1 MSRFIECISEGRLAI
16 GSLDTLGSSRLT
28 EVMAAAGLDVL
39 LIDQMFCPTE
49 WETVAA
55 MVRSARNYGMDT
67 MVRIPGFP
75 WLGRT
80 DARLAV
86 DAVRALGVG
95 ATGVMASCA
104 TSEEVEQLI
113 EVSKDW
119 HRDIHIHA
127 FSDDGFEA
135 HARAIEQDC
144 IIMPMIESTSAMK
157 QTDRILRVSGL
168 RFLTL
173 GMTDISRMLGHP
185 FEYEHPEVVAY
196 VADTVRR
203 AAEHGVVVGA
213 NLGYTYS
220 KSIEAMA
227 GRADRM
233 RQLGLKFLWLQNN
246 GYVIQW
252 MYRSVLK
259 SLRQDRKGA
268 R

>member
-1 MSRFIECISEGRLAI
+1 MSRFITGIEEGRLVI
-16 GSLDTLGSSRLT
+16 GSLDTLGSPRLT
-28 EVMAAAGLDVL
+28 EVMAAAGLEVL
-39 LIDQMFCPTE
+39 LIDQMFCPAD

-75 WLGRT
+75 WLGKT
-80 DARLAV
+80 DSRLVV

-104 TSEEVEQLI
+104 TAEEVRQLL

-127 FSDDGFEA
+127 FSDDDYA
-135 HARAIEQDC
+135 NHAKSIEKDC
-144 IIMPMIESTSAMK
+144 IVMPMIESRSAMAE
-157 QTDRILRVSGL
+157 TEEILAVPGL

-173 GMTDISRMLGHP
+173 GMTDVSHMLGHP

-196 VADTVRR
+196 VESVLRLGKK
-203 AAEHGVVVGA
+203 HGVVIGA
-213 NLGYTYS
+213 NLGYAYS
-220 KSIEAMA
+220 KSIEDMVART
-227 GRADRM
+227 GRM
-233 RQLGLKFLWLQNN
+233 REMGLGFVWLQND

-252 MYRSVLK
+252 MYRSLIQRLTPGR
-259 SLRQDRKGA
+259 SPA
-268 R
+268 

>member
-1 MSRFIECISEGRLAI
+1 MSRFITGIEEGRLVI

-49 WETVAA
+49 WETVAT

-75 WLGRT
+75 WLGKT
-80 DARLAV
+80 DSRLVV

-104 TSEEVEQLI
+104 TAEEVGQLL

-127 FSDDGFEA
+127 FSDDDFAA
-135 HARAIEQDC
+135 HAKEIEKDC
-144 IIMPMIESTSAMK
+144 IIMPMIESRSAME
-157 QTDRILRVSGL
+157 QTEQVLAVPGL
-168 RFLTL
+168 RYLSL
-173 GMTDISRMLGHP
+173 GMTDISHMLGHP
-185 FEYEHPEVVAY
+185 FEYEHPDVVAY
-196 VADTVRR
+196 VSSAVRR
-203 AAEHGVVVGA
+203 AKAHGVVIGA
-213 NLGYTYS
+213 NLGYAYS
-220 KSIEAMA
+220 KSIEDMVART
-227 GRADRM
+227 GRM
-233 RQLGLKFLWLQNN
+233 RELGLGFVWLQND

-252 MYRSVLK
+252 MYRSLIR
-259 SLRQDRKGA
+259 SLNAGLSTA
-268 R
+268 